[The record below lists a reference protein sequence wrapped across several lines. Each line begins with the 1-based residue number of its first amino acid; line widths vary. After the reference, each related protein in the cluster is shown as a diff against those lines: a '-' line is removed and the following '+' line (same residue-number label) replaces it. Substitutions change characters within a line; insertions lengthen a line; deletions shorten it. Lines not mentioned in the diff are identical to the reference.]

1 MKSTRTLFSILV
13 LLISIMCLYL
23 VITNYD
29 TVTTYVN
36 NIVRKYS
43 KNYAVVPD
51 YSLNHRVYLYKTVS
65 ETDNFEP
72 HNIEDIKKIYYT
84 VLNNGWNNF
93 TFYCPVDYETC
104 TEDVKVIANSQ
115 NNNYISIINNYV
127 NPLNS
132 YQKYNT
138 MIVDDS
144 KVTLSVEKLYTQGEI
159 DKLNDYIDN
168 YIKTSNID
176 TNNVTGKDI
185 EKIHDYL
192 LDNITYDK
200 YYQKT
205 DEITES
211 NKATGALFK
220 GTALCSGYSDT
231 FSIFLDKLN
240 IPNFK
245 VNSEEHEWNVVYFN
259 NEWSHI
265 DLTWDD
271 DEINKNNNRNFFMIS
286 TKELL
291 EKDKEQHN
299 FDESIYLEIK

>member
-36 NIVRKYS
+36 NIVRRYS

-200 YYQKT
+200 YY
-205 DEITES
+205 
-211 NKATGALFK
+211 
-220 GTALCSGYSDT
+220 T